1 VIDGDYLDMEL
12 STDSSLSTAK
22 KLIVLDTNFLFV
34 PILYGIDIESQLE
47 IILNT
52 PYEIVVLSPTFDE
65 LQKKMKN
72 TKKLKVKKMISF
84 AVEFAKK
91 FKTINLKSVEKVD
104 FDNILLSFAEK
115 NKNRCI
121 VATNDASLRKKL
133 KAKNIP
139 VIFVRARKKLALDG
153 YY

>member
-1 VIDGDYLDMEL
+1 MEL
-12 STDSSLSTAK
+12 STESPFSIAK

-34 PILYGIDIESQLE
+34 PILYGIDIESQFE
-47 IILNT
+47 ILLNT

-65 LQKKMKN
+65 LQKKMKY

-91 FKTINLKSVEKVD
+91 FKTINLKNVERVD
-104 FDNILLSFAEK
+104 FDDILLSFAER

-121 VATNDASLRKKL
+121 VATNDALLRKKL
-133 KAKNIP
+133 KAKGVP

-153 YY
+153 Y

>member
-1 VIDGDYLDMEL
+1 MEL